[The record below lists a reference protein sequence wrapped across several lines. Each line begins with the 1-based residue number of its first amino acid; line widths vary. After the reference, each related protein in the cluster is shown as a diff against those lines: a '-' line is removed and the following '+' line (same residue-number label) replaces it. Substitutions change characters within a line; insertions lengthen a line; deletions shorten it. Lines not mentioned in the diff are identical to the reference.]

1 MLFRSIAYIP
11 LVLSAIIILAVA
23 LIGGNILANFIS
35 KATGNKL
42 FGEVIRYAIIIL
54 GAFMILEQ
62 LHIAQTIV
70 NAGFIIILGAAGLA
84 VALAFGLGG
93 RDFAARQLNKAD
105 KAIEEGID
113 KAEDN
118 KNHTI

>member
-1 MLFRSIAYIP
+1 
-11 LVLSAIIILAVA
+11 
-23 LIGGNILANFIS
+23 
-35 KATGNKL
+35 
-42 FGEVIRYAIIIL
+42 
-54 GAFMILEQ
+54 MILEQ

-105 KAIEEGID
+105 KAIDEEID

-118 KNHTI
+118 NNHTI